1 MKNNMGTNYR
11 ISKFNELNSLTL
23 NERVKDKKQRAFK
36 GASLKDKVK
45 FQKELKSIRVDF
57 HCRVIFKSINKI
69 EAMYERS
76 RVNAKV
82 EPRSTLPLS
91 ATLYTLPLFHLSA

>member
-23 NERVKDKKQRAFK
+23 NERVKDKKKRAFK

-57 HCRVIFKSINKI
+57 HCRVIFK
-69 EAMYERS
+69 
-76 RVNAKV
+76 
-82 EPRSTLPLS
+82 
-91 ATLYTLPLFHLSA
+91 

>member
-1 MKNNMGTNYR
+1 MENNTGTNHR

-91 ATLYTLPLFHLSA
+91 ATLYTLPLFCLSA

>member
-23 NERVKDKKQRAFK
+23 NERVQDKKQRAFK

-57 HCRVIFKSINKI
+57 HCRVIFK
-69 EAMYERS
+69 
-76 RVNAKV
+76 
-82 EPRSTLPLS
+82 
-91 ATLYTLPLFHLSA
+91 

>member
-36 GASLKDKVK
+36 GASA
-45 FQKELKSIRVDF
+45 ER
-57 HCRVIFKSINKI
+57 I
-69 EAMYERS
+69 EKY
-76 RVNAKV
+76 KGGF
-82 EPRSTLPLS
+82 PLS
-91 ATLYTLPLFHLSA
+91 SNF

>member
-36 GASLKDKVK
+36 DASLKDKVK

-57 HCRVIFKSINKI
+57 HCRVIFK
-69 EAMYERS
+69 
-76 RVNAKV
+76 
-82 EPRSTLPLS
+82 
-91 ATLYTLPLFHLSA
+91 